1 MKIKVADHSGFCFG
15 VENAISKAKNEAK
28 KLSKGRRIFSFGP
41 LIHNKRVIEDLQALG
56 IEVAQNTDEFIST
69 DAVIVRSHG
78 IGKYFYDL
86 AAEVGFQLIDATCP
100 FVSRIQDLVHKAWQ
114 EGKAVI
120 IVGNKNHP
128 EVKGINGWCDNTAL
142 VISDPQEAL
151 LALEEGLDRSLEYLL
166 VAQTTMRLEI
176 FNEIVDLL
184 KDGGLDLDI
193 KNTICS
199 ATKKRQEACAGLA
212 KNSDV
217 MIVVGD
223 ENSSN
228 TRKLVE
234 ISEKYCRKTIFV
246 ENAEKLPLKRL
257 SKYNRIGI
265 AAGAST
271 PEYAIKEVI
280 TRMSENS
287 KDARLMEQY
296 MDEIEKSLKMPRG
309 GELVSGTVLAVR
321 DDEIVVNLGRKKDGI
336 IPESEV
342 KLEEGQTLKDLFKV
356 GDEIDAKVLK
366 TDDGDGTILLSR
378 RKLEV
383 TVHWAE
389 LAEALENKETVTVK
403 VARQVKGGV
412 IAFYKEVQGFI
423 PMSQLSDRYV
433 EDASIFIGEE
443 LDVKVSR
450 VDQRKSRAVFSHKE
464 RIMEE
469 KQKLLDEIWET
480 LNIGDIVQGKVMRFT
495 DYGAFVDIGGIDGLL
510 HISEISWSK
519 LKHPKEVLSLG
530 EEINVKILNMN
541 REKGK
546 ISLGLKQTQPEPW
559 SIVDEKFTVG
569 EVVPGKVVQI
579 KEYGC
584 FVEISPGID
593 GLVHISEI
601 SNKRVGNIHEVLT
614 VGQKLETKIL
624 DIDKENRRISLSI
637 KEAMGD
643 AFAPKTQEEKE
654 REAKEMEA
662 QAKAKTEEAKAEDEE
677 NQDSTPEPEVEA
689 DQAPEA
695 RQEEVEEIDSK
706 DSKSD
711 DASQAEA
718 DELENPA
725 GEEADQVEGASDEEQ
740 STDEEASATEEAEE
754 SKDES
759 DKE

>member
-1 MKIKVADHSGFCFG
+1 MKIRVADHSGFCFG
-15 VENAISKAKNEAK
+15 VENAIARAEQEVAEE
-28 KLSKGRRIFSFGP
+28 GREKRIFSFGS
-41 LIHNKRVIEDLQALG
+41 LIHNKRVIADLERQG
-56 IEVAQNTDEFIST
+56 VKVAESMEELKEG

-78 IGKYFYDL
+78 IGKDFYDR
-86 AAEVGFQLIDATCP
+86 AEEIGVNLIDATCP
-100 FVSRIQDLVHKAWQ
+100 FVTRIQQLAKEAHDQ
-114 EGKAVI
+114 GRGI
-120 IVGNKNHP
+120 IIIGNPEHP
-128 EVKGINGWCDNTAL
+128 EVMGINGWCGNHA
-142 VISDPQEAL
+142 VVVSSSAEASQ
-151 LALEEGLDRSLEYLL
+151 ALENCLDKELAYT
-166 VAQTTMRLEI
+166 VVVQTTMRAEV
-176 FNEIVDLL
+176 FQEIVDILTQA
-184 KDGGLDLDI
+184 GLDLDV

-199 ATKKRQEACAGLA
+199 ATKKRQDGCAKLA
-212 KNSDV
+212 KESDL

-223 ENSSN
+223 RNSSN
-228 TRKLVE
+228 SRKLVE
-234 ISEKYCRKTIFV
+234 ISRKYCENTIFI
-246 ENAEKLPLKRL
+246 ENAENLSLKKL

-287 KDARLMEQY
+287 TNTQLMEQY
-296 MDEIEKSLKMPRG
+296 LDEIEKSLKMPRS
-309 GELVSGTVLAVR
+309 GELVSGKVLHVT
-321 DDEIVVNLGRKKDGI
+321 DDEVIVNLGRKKDGI
-336 IPESEV
+336 IPASEV
-342 KLEEGQTLKDLFKV
+342 KLEEGQTLKDVFKE

-464 RIMEE
+464 RLMEE

-480 LNIGDIVQGKVMRFT
+480 LNVGDIVQGKVMRFT

-530 EEINVKILNMN
+530 EEINVKILSMN

-546 ISLGLKQTQPEPW
+546 ISLGLKQTMPEPW
-559 SIVDEKFTVG
+559 SIVDETFTVG
-569 EVVPGKVVQI
+569 EIVPGKVVQI

-584 FVEISPGID
+584 FVEIAPGID

-654 REAKEMEA
+654 AEAEEAIKAQAEAAEAAEQVADQAEDAKEEVAEA
-662 QAKAKTEEAKAEDEE
+662 APEEVKEVAEEKTEEA
-677 NQDSTPEPEVEA
+677 S
-689 DQAPEA
+689 AP
-695 RQEEVEEIDSK
+695 
-706 DSKSD
+706 
-711 DASQAEA
+711 
-718 DELENPA
+718 
-725 GEEADQVEGASDEEQ
+725 
-740 STDEEASATEEAEE
+740 EAEE
-754 SKDES
+754 SKDQATE
-759 DKE
+759 E